1 MHFSRAKRFGRLGSL
16 RLFPCNHFTLALLR
30 TYMCMVGGLV
40 SPTVRDA
47 LCGFCRLLVGKATMP
62 FEFLHLEPLLSGDSH
77 NGGCGELQKHYS
89 VVFHAISGP
98 LAQTT
103 FPVNAKML
111 SRTNENSGTCRISPT
126 KSLTVSARPGNVPNR
141 ANRSADETCK
151 PMYVRSSCSLCTPYR
166 MVRMGQV

>member
-1 MHFSRAKRFGRLGSL
+1 MHFSRAKNFGRLGSL

-111 SRTNENSGTCRISPT
+111 SRTTRTAERVAYHPPSHPLSLPDLEMSPT
-126 KSLTVSARPGNVPNR
+126 GQTEALMRL
-141 ANRSADETCK
+141 ANRCMFAVVAR
-151 PMYVRSSCSLCTPYR
+151 YVLHT
-166 MVRMGQV
+166 GW